1 MKKVLSA
8 LLAVLMT
15 VPLLAACGESSSSKY
30 PNGEINVLN
39 WGEYIADGTDGSED
53 ILTQFEEEFGIK
65 INYKVCPDNETLYT
79 YLKQGD
85 SYDVII
91 PSDYMLSRLIEEDM
105 LEKLNFDNIPNFS
118 DVSDT
123 FVDPPY
129 DPTNEYSVPYM
140 WGTVG
145 IIYNTTMVQED
156 VTSWSILFDEDY
168 ADQILMIN
176 NPRDAI
182 GVALKYLGYSYN
194 TTDKAQITEA
204 VDLLVQQKPLVQT
217 YVMDEIFDKLESGEA
232 AIGVYYAGDY
242 LTMLENNED
251 LAFCVPEEGSNYFVD
266 AMCIPKGAANKE
278 NAEKAAQEAKEA
290 QEAAEAARKAAEE
303 AAATTA
309 EDKAAAEAAAQG
321 AENSKNFVSKFGRA
335 KSYGTQTIGT
345 PDAGATS
352 MSYFFQGLA
361 QA

>member
-1 MKKVLSA
+1 MKKVLSV
-8 LLAVLMT
+8 LMAVLMT

-204 VDLLVQQKPLVQT
+204 VDLLVEQKPLVQT

-278 NAEKAAQEAKEA
+278 NAEKFI
-290 QEAAEAARKAAEE
+290 
-303 AAATTA
+303 
-309 EDKAAAEAAAQG
+309 
-321 AENSKNFVSKFGRA
+321 NFMCSTEV
-335 KSYGTQTIGT
+335 
-345 PDAGATS
+345 
-352 MSYFFQGLA
+352 GLA
-361 QA
+361 NCDAIGYSTPLNSVLEALDAEVREDPVAYPSDDVLSRCEQFLNLPQDILEFYDSEWLRLKV